1 MTTQT
6 GHFLCENFPSAFSF
20 YTVSGSEVNVA
31 DCPTRWA
38 ISPLNPT
45 ELAFTVPLSSNW
57 IPPLRCAGA
66 NLIGKGAC
74 IMSTEMNAH
83 VLNLLETYRER
94 ERKIGTNTTPPCWK
108 KGKPW

>member
-66 NLIGKGAC
+66 NLIGKVAC
-74 IMSTEMNAH
+74 IMSTEMNANF
-83 VLNLLETYRER
+83 LNLLETYRER
-94 ERKIGTNTTPPCWK
+94 
-108 KGKPW
+108 